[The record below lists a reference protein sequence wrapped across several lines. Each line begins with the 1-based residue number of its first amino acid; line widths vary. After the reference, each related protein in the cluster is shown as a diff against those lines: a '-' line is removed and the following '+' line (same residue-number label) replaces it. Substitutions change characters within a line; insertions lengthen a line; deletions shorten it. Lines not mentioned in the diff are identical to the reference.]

1 MHSRCAAA
9 IGGGFYLKAL
19 FSNRNFKIHW
29 MSGAIAQTGN
39 FFTIVALPWLVL
51 SITNDN
57 AVLMATVLAM
67 VALPQ
72 GLFILFGGAIVD
84 RISPYKTIVASRL
97 LLCFLMATLAIF
109 VYLNIV
115 PLWLIYLYAFSL
127 GCLGAIGLP
136 AAQSMLPSI
145 VKAEHLGQAN
155 GIVIGTLY
163 LAQVAGPVLAGW
175 LMWLGGQSETEN
187 SLRGISLAFSV
198 DAAAMLIALL
208 LFQLIRSTPQKP
220 VNQSVVQLLSAGL
233 KFCWRDE
240 GIRLVL
246 TYIVLVSFFVHGPI
260 TAGLPMLA
268 KAKLILSEAQY
279 GTLYAMLGLGT
290 VLGAGLAMAFNP
302 NPGILGT
309 VVLVSD
315 GIVGSCLALL
325 GIADNIYLA
334 SAFILIMGISGGV
347 VMTAGTTWF
356 QRRTPDEYMGRV
368 MSVLMFAVI
377 GLIPASATLSGYI
390 METGSVTHLM
400 LGTGLTVVAISVAG
414 LLVPRVRNMG
424 VIDPPAHFPIAK
436 AQAAQ

>member
-1 MHSRCAAA
+1 
-9 IGGGFYLKAL
+9 
-19 FSNRNFKIHW
+19 
-29 MSGAIAQTGN
+29 
-39 FFTIVALPWLVL
+39 
-51 SITNDN
+51 
-57 AVLMATVLAM
+57 MATVLAM

-84 RISPYKTIVASRL
+84 RISPYKTIVVSRFF
-97 LLCFLMATLAIF
+97 LCFLMATLAIF
-109 VYLNIV
+109 VYFNIV
-115 PLWLIYLYAFSL
+115 PLWLIYLYAFLL

-145 VKAEHLGQAN
+145 VEPENLGHAN

-175 LMWLGGQSETEN
+175 LMWLGGQSEIEN

-198 DAAAMLIALL
+198 DAVAMLIALL

-220 VNQSVVQLLSAGL
+220 LDQSVVQLISSGL

-246 TYIVLVSFFVHGPI
+246 AYIVLVSFFVHGPI

-268 KAKLILSEAQY
+268 KTKLMLSETQY

-302 NPGILGT
+302 NPRILGA

-315 GIVGSCLALL
+315 GIVGFCLALL
-325 GIADNIYLA
+325 GMAENIYLA

-390 METGSVTHLM
+390 METGSVTQLM
-400 LGTGLTVVAISVAG
+400 LGTGLTVVAIAFAG

-424 VIDPPAHFPIAK
+424 IIDPPARFPIAET
-436 AQAAQ
+436 QAAQ